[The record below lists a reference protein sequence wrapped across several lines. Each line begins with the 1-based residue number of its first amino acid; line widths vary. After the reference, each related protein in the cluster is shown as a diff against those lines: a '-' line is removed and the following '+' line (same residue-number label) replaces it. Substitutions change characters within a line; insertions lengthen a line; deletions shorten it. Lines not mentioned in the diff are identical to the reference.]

1 MSRLRIGAK
10 QLRDVLGVDTQQNKY
25 RTGTSSTW
33 IEEKKKNRFKS
44 LGDKCERKK
53 LRGSN
58 TIYNNVI
65 ERVFLK
71 VRSHRTRRFP
81 KDSQSNK
88 KASKWKEWSPIL
100 FYPPCDPLRYMFL
113 HFLSKT
119 MARFLADVINWTLL
133 RAYCPTTSA
142 THDFPNLLFY
152 RPIPYYIYQR
162 GLNPAIVFP
171 VINHGESASLEWR
184 ECQCHAESRCGR

>member
-1 MSRLRIGAK
+1 MSRLRTGAK

-33 IEEKKKNRFKS
+33 IKEKKNRFKS

-133 RAYCPTTSA
+133 RAYCLLHHPHTIFPTC
-142 THDFPNLLFY
+142 HFIGL
-152 RPIPYYIYQR
+152 PYYIYQR
-162 GLNPAIVFP
+162 GLIPIVFP
-171 VINHGESASLEWR
+171 VINHGESASLEWW
-184 ECQCHAESRCGR
+184 ECQCHAESRWGR